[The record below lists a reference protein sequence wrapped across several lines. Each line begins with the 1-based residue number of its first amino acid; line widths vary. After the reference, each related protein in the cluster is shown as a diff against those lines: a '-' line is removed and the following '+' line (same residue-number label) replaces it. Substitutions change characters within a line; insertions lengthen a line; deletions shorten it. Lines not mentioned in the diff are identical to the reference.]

1 MNPEPAASRKEVG
14 EALALLR
21 AIVQKEEQALARLY
35 DLYSGAIFGCLLQI
49 LGRREEAEEVLLEV
63 FWQAWQQADR
73 YDLGRGAPFTW
84 LFAIARSRAL
94 DRVRARQRQARTVE
108 AAGVEW
114 RGSPPPPDTPEAS
127 VLFGELRG
135 QVQAAL
141 ARLPT
146 DQREAIELAYYGGL
160 TQVEIAARTGAPLGT
175 VKTRVR
181 LGLVRLREMLKDVTG
196 GGAG

>member
-1 MNPEPAASRKEVG
+1 M
-14 EALALLR
+14 LR
-21 AIVQKEEQALARLY
+21 AIAEKEEHALARLY
-35 DLYSGAIFGCLLQI
+35 DLYSSALFGCLLQI

-63 FWQAWQQADR
+63 FWQAWEQADR
-73 YDLGRGAPFTW
+73 YDPERGAPFTW
-84 LFAIARSRAL
+84 LFAIARSGAV
-94 DRVRARQRQARTVE
+94 DRVRARQRQAATVE

-114 RGSPPPPDTPEAS
+114 RGTRPRADTPEAN
-127 VLFGELRG
+127 VLFEEMRG

-141 ARLPT
+141 ARLPV
-146 DQREAIELAYYGGL
+146 DQREVVELAYYGGL

-181 LGLVRLREMLKDVTG
+181 LGLLRLREMLKDVTG